1 MPYPVR
7 QLILLSAAV
16 SFGIPQLYLQSVTCV
31 KLGIQQIDPMHL
43 ARRQPKPR
51 PSQMDLP
58 TIGATE
64 ISHTQFPRHD
74 YTVPLPST
82 FRDVLSIELV
92 KASIPISRVDKGDKD
107 RYIIL
112 GIGYSR
118 SQGNTAN
125 LTGSFCN
132 IYSNDNGKYDY
143 TRSETYADGGHTYY
157 FSEPST
163 VAKLHITLTYPDGTS
178 PCWGECPVS
187 QTEHVLTFKIWT
199 MNQPVILPV

>member
-1 MPYPVR
+1 MYSPAPNMNNLSVYP
-7 QLILLSAAV
+7 SADTPRSRYDIALPKSEKIEKVPVIFTVDSLYRNYAV
-16 SFGIPQLYLQSVTCV
+16 QGR
-31 KLGIQQIDPMHL
+31 MN
-43 ARRQPKPR
+43 
-51 PSQMDLP
+51 
-58 TIGATE
+58 GATE